1 MVARYLGSW
10 VARYHLYSLSLQ
22 MDPIILTKSQA
33 RKIIIHAAGLSKR
46 AQFGK
51 GREGAYKVI
60 DHLGFVQVDTNY
72 VVERA
77 HHHTIAARVP
87 GYKTE
92 WLEQLQSD
100 GRIYEFWTR
109 DSGFMPMSEFRFSI
123 PIHESFVAK
132 WKSLPQNE
140 INLMNKI
147 LDRIS
152 REGPL
157 RAKDIENDRVKKSSG
172 WWDWRPSKVALE
184 QLHLTGKLL
193 TTRKKD
199 FHKVY
204 DLTENIVPGNVG
216 RSVPTA
222 EEFAH
227 HVIFRS
233 LKALGIAYG
242 NEIAWN
248 GRLVKYPF
256 KAELKKLV
264 DAGKIC
270 QVEVKGL
277 KGPLYMLPEYKKKK
291 ITIAGDA
298 FVLSPFDIVNVF
310 RRRLRDFFD
319 FDYQVECF
327 VPEAKRKYGY
337 FSLPILI
344 GDTFVARMDSKADR
358 KQKTLV
364 IHNLHF
370 ESQKMTKPMTAK
382 VCDAIQAFAAF
393 NGCSGIVIKKSNNKV
408 LLKTLREKSV
418 LTPKSPKGD
427 LNTGKQQFSRLLTSN
442 P

>member
-1 MVARYLGSW
+1 
-10 VARYHLYSLSLQ
+10 

-33 RKIIIHAAGLSKR
+33 RKIILHAAGLSKR
-46 AQFGK
+46 AQFGI
-51 GREGAYKVI
+51 GNDAAYKVI

-77 HHHTIAARVP
+77 HHHAIAARVP

-92 WLEQLQSD
+92 WLGELQ
-100 GRIYEFWTR
+100 GEGKIYEFWTR
-109 DSGFMPMSEFRFSI
+109 DSGFMPMKEFRYSI
-123 PIHESFVAK
+123 PIHESFIAK
-132 WKSLPQNE
+132 WKSLPQSE
-140 INLMNKI
+140 ITLMKKI
-147 LDRIS
+147 LDRIA

-157 RAKDIENDRVKKSSG
+157 TAKDFENDRVTKSSG

-204 DLTENIVPGNVG
+204 DLTDNIVSANVD
-216 RSVPTA
+216 RTTPTS

-233 LKALGIAYG
+233 LKSLGVAYA
-242 NEIAWN
+242 NEIAWS

-256 KAELKKLV
+256 KQELKKLV

-270 QVEVKGL
+270 QVQIEGL
-277 KGPLYMLPEYKKKK
+277 KGPLYMLPDYKTKK

-298 FVLSPFDIVNVF
+298 FVLSPFDILNVF

-337 FSLPILI
+337 FSLPILL

-358 KQKTLV
+358 KQQVLT
-364 IHNLHF
+364 IHNIHF
-370 ESQKMTKPMTAK
+370 EAVKITKSATSK
-382 VCDAIQAFAAF
+382 ICDAIQTFAKF
-393 NGCSGIVIKKSNNKV
+393 NGCNTIMITKSNNKSM
-408 LLKTLREKSV
+408 LKVLREN
-418 LTPKSPKGD
+418 L
-427 LNTGKQQFSRLLTSN
+427 
-442 P
+442 